1 MDTIATVVAAQDEV
15 EPPCAMTAI
24 VQAARGPRGPRGP
37 RAPRETRVLIGDW
50 ELSARRARHP
60 SPRIRAQI
68 EYARKVGL
76 AVWCLCTG
84 GRLALVPHAGEKR
97 APYLSSLRDEAHL
110 HADDCYF
117 GDTSTRSSSGLQ
129 DDYRPGQRLE
139 SGKILVQ
146 LTVPLSSRLRAPAW
160 STTGQ
165 EDGRFAG
172 KNSCPVRV
180 KATPLGMALT
190 LFEEGGLTEW
200 NPSVDRARTW
210 AGVRSALQL
219 SASRVQVGGIA
230 LSDRLVLESSRWNSI
245 ASSMQAGNQAGRIER
260 AIAIG
265 EAESIRAFGQGY
277 AFRMKDVDL
286 PVYVPAKVWQRALR
300 SFARVA
306 PLLDKPST
314 KRHVIAVVVLELGA
328 DGGAQACRV
337 DLLLTSEHYLP
348 ADSRQEVLV
357 MNRLCAQGRWF
368 VRPLFMEVGDK
379 VLPDMILLDC
389 GEPYPMEVFAFW
401 TGDYKQR
408 TLEKVKFYEETGRG
422 YWAWHVETQ
431 AEMPAFP
438 SKVVLDGH
446 H

>member
-1 MDTIATVVAAQDEV
+1 MTSIAQVV
-15 EPPCAMTAI
+15 
-24 VQAARGPRGPRGP
+24 RK
-37 RAPRETRVLIGDW
+37 PRETRVLIGDW
-50 ELSARRARHP
+50 ELSARSARHP

-76 AVWCLCTG
+76 AVWCLCSG

-97 APYLSSLRDEAHL
+97 VPYLSSLRDEAHL
-110 HADDCYF
+110 HADDCHF

-139 SGKILVQ
+139 SGKIHVQ
-146 LTVPLSSRLRAPAW
+146 LTVALSSRLRAPDG
-160 STTGQ
+160 TTTDQ
-165 EDGRFAG
+165 DDGRVVD
-172 KNSCPVRV
+172 KNGHPVRL

-210 AGVRSALQL
+210 FGVRSALQR

-230 LSDRLVLESSRWNSI
+230 LTDRLVLESSRWNII
-245 ASSMQAGNQAGRIER
+245 ASSMQAGNQTGRIER

-265 EAESIRAFGQGY
+265 EADSIRACGKGY
-277 AFRMKDVDL
+277 EFRMKDVDL
-286 PVYVPAKVWQRALR
+286 PVHVPVKVWQRTLR

-306 PLLDKPST
+306 PLLDKPSA

-328 DGGAQACRV
+328 EGGPQACRV

-357 MNRLCAQGRWF
+357 MNRLCALGRWF
-368 VRPLFMEVGDK
+368 VRPLFLEVGDK

-389 GEPYPMEVFAFW
+389 GEPFPMEVFAFW
-401 TGDYKQR
+401 TGDYKKR
-408 TLEKVKFYEETGRG
+408 TLDKVKYYEETGRR

-431 AEMPAFP
+431 AEMPGFP
-438 SKVVLDGH
+438 PRIAGDSARWIIEP
-446 H
+446 